1 MRTRKTGSED
11 TDQLAQIVQV
21 GRLFDLQTWIKEGKP
36 IRFSETGNSESSILS
51 LAVGTGFHSIVEEL
65 LRAGGW
71 SSSVLAGAL
80 ELARSSRR
88 FEIAELLEKY
98 GARPEPFDFETC
110 CEKLDTFMI
119 ERHLRSGTD
128 PGLNN
133 VFAHALSR
141 IKARP
146 LLGIYRQF
154 RREFPALDD
163 QAALALSEAV
173 QNQHVRWTA
182 LLAWAGADPYRPVPN
197 DLADPFPVDPENC
210 TSAAKEAVWRN
221 NPDILKVLHLNPN
234 SVQALELLPDAAYY
248 GNIKLFQKL
257 LASIP
262 RDQIND
268 TTRRS
273 STALERLVERCAHRD
288 LYTNR
293 SDGKGDV
300 ESVQCLEILLDT
312 GARWNP
318 PAEDLRRTRRDLL
331 SHEPRYI
338 VQVLRLLVYTP
349 DAANSESV
357 LELCRSSALEAKIGM
372 VDAFLVKELKD
383 LRKKSA
389 HVNTSNQDD
398 ATDFGELPAAA
409 QGCGD

>member
-1 MRTRKTGSED
+1 
-11 TDQLAQIVQV
+11 
-21 GRLFDLQTWIKEGKP
+21 
-36 IRFSETGNSESSILS
+36 
-51 LAVGTGFHSIVEEL
+51 
-65 LRAGGW
+65 
-71 SSSVLAGAL
+71 
-80 ELARSSRR
+80 
-88 FEIAELLEKY
+88 
-98 GARPEPFDFETC
+98 
-110 CEKLDTFMI
+110 MI

-133 VFAHALSR
+133 VFARVLSR

-182 LLAWAGADPYRPVPN
+182 LLAWAGADPFRPVPN

-221 NPDILKVLHLNPN
+221 NPDILKVLHLKPN
-234 SVQALELLPDAAYY
+234 SIQALELLPDAAYY

-262 RDQIND
+262 REQIND
-268 TTRRS
+268 TPRRS
-273 STALERLVERCAHRD
+273 STALERLVKRCAHRD
-288 LYTNR
+288 LYSNR

-300 ESVQCLEILLDT
+300 ESIQCLEILLDT

-338 VQVLRLLVYTP
+338 VQVLRLLLYTP
-349 DAANSESV
+349 DAANSESI
-357 LELCRSSALEAKIGM
+357 LEPCRSSALEAKIGM

-389 HVNTSNQDD
+389 HVNTSNQDY
-398 ATDFGELPAAA
+398 ATDFGEPPAAA
-409 QGCGD
+409 QRSGD